1 MQEAIKLVT
10 DLNEEFY
17 ETTKQT
23 EWTPFAFDTDGT
35 EWRITFLGFP
45 VFSTTADI
53 VEMDQTLKNNIM
65 AQVILMINDLKV
77 FDEERDRS

>member
-1 MQEAIKLVT
+1 MTEAIKLVA

-17 ETTKQT
+17 EATKTT

-45 VFSTTADI
+45 VFSTAADMVQI
-53 VEMDQTLKNNIM
+53 DQTLKNNIM
-65 AQVILMINDLKV
+65 VQVALMINDLKV

>member
-1 MQEAIKLVT
+1 MTEAIQLVT

-17 ETTKQT
+17 EITNQT

-45 VFSTTADI
+45 VFSTAADI
-53 VEMDQTLKNNIM
+53 VDMDETLRNNIM
-65 AQVILMINDLKV
+65 VQVMLMINDLHQ
-77 FDEERDRS
+77 FDKQRKK

>member
-1 MQEAIKLVT
+1 MTEAIQLVT

-17 ETTKQT
+17 EITNQT

-45 VFSTTADI
+45 VFSTAADI
-53 VEMDQTLKNNIM
+53 VDLDETLRNNIM
-65 AQVILMINDLKV
+65 VQVMLMINDLHQ
-77 FDEERDRS
+77 FDKQRKK